1 MAIELL
7 TPFTKVKLEPEVKA
21 KKRKQVGI
29 LGGNFNP
36 VHNAHL
42 VVADQVRQQLCLD
55 QVLLMPEYE
64 PPHVDKK
71 STIDEKH
78 RLKMLKLAIE
88 GIEGLGIETIELERK
103 GISYTYDT
111 MKFLT
116 EKHPDTDY
124 YFIIGAD
131 MVDYLPKWHRI
142 DELVDFSDIVN
153 AHDEIRKLSKVK
165 VTGTGQLQGKKVV
178 FNLHIEG
185 TMTLACALTLDD
197 VEYPFDYD
205 SVEVFVLDADLYE
218 EGEDEYLVTGTTIEL
233 APVIWQNILL
243 QKPLRVVKEGAYE
256 EMKKKGIE
264 FETEED
270 LHESEAEPKV
280 DPRLAVLSKLLND
293 TQDN

>member
-1 MAIELL
+1 MKWAIAQLIKQGS
-7 TPFTKVKLEPEVKA
+7 KVFE
-21 KKRKQVGI
+21 
-29 LGGNFNP
+29 
-36 VHNAHL
+36 
-42 VVADQVRQQLCLD
+42 
-55 QVLLMPEYE
+55 
-64 PPHVDKK
+64 
-71 STIDEKH
+71 
-78 RLKMLKLAIE
+78 
-88 GIEGLGIETIELERK
+88 
-103 GISYTYDT
+103 
-111 MKFLT
+111 
-116 EKHPDTDY
+116 
-124 YFIIGAD
+124 
-131 MVDYLPKWHRI
+131 I

-185 TMTLACALTLDD
+185 TMTLACAL
-197 VEYPFDYD
+197 EYPFDYD